1 MGIFSNMLNKSGY
14 NEVSRQAVEGAN
26 LEMIKS
32 ASIVDRQ
39 GNYGAFRT
47 LDLQMKDGRNLS
59 GVLSPKCAT
68 ASGSIDLAKNRI
80 FLTVVSKGDDAS
92 KIERWVVE

>member
-1 MGIFSNMLNKSGY
+1 MGIFSNMLNKSGFR
-14 NEVSRQAVEGAN
+14 EVSRQAVEGSN
-26 LEMIKS
+26 LDMIKS

-39 GNYGAFRT
+39 GTYGAFRT

-59 GVLSPKCAT
+59 GVLSPKCET
-68 ASGSIDLAKNRI
+68 ASGAVDLQKNRI

-92 KIERWVVE
+92 KVERWVVE